1 MWEDEGREWGRTRED
16 RGGGEANI
24 RTSWNVTDSER
35 QGYVTTCVAILN

>member
-1 MWEDEGREWGRTRED
+1 MGEDKR

-35 QGYVTTCVAILN
+35 QGYVTTYVAILN